1 MAAQSLQHESVP
13 AITGNPLEPFA
24 LAWLARWTHFGAS
37 ARLSRVCEIDANPSA
52 VERQLST
59 CFPTYHFSPVYE
71 DDEDLIAQSP
81 DWPESLL
88 RDLRSFNCHFYDGKV
103 RELHD
108 LIDAVPSGFD
118 AVRALIEVLPELGN
132 GRPLRRDPF
141 ANRKAGAA

>member
-1 MAAQSLQHESVP
+1 MEIETVP

-24 LAWLARWTHFGAS
+24 LAWLARWTQFGAS
-37 ARLSRVCEIDANPSA
+37 ARLSRVCEIDEDPGS
-52 VERQLST
+52 VEPQLST

-88 RDLRSFNCHFYDGKV
+88 RDRRSFNCHFFDGKL

-108 LIDAVPSGFD
+108 LMDAVPGGFD
-118 AVRALIEVLPELGN
+118 SVRALIEVLPELGQ

-141 ANRKAGAA
+141 ADRRARAA